1 MREYET
7 TYILDPALSDAD
19 VQQSLT
25 KVGEIIGRHGGG
37 IIFSQ
42 NMGKKSLA
50 YRLKKRTKGY
60 YVYIDYCADN
70 TCVVDIERTFKLD
83 ERILRY
89 LTVKLDENTNVETRK
104 KQLADEKEALEK
116 AMAEQAAQA
125 AQSASAVPPAGVAQV
140 AIEHPTVEKGGAN
153 A

>member
-7 TYILDPALSDAD
+7 TYILDPALTDAD

-25 KVGEIIGRHGGG
+25 KLGELISRHGGG

-42 NMGKKSLA
+42 NMGKKNLA

-60 YVYIDYCADN
+60 YAYVNYCADN
-70 TCVVDIERTFKLD
+70 TCVPDIERTFKLD

-89 LTVKLDENTNVETRK
+89 LTVKLDEDTDVETRK
-104 KQLADEKEALEK
+104 KQIVDEREALEK
-116 AMAEQAAQA
+116 ATAEQAANVVQTAGA
-125 AQSASAVPPAGVAQV
+125 APSAGAVQV
-140 AIEHPTVEKGGAN
+140 AVEVPTVEKGGTN

>member
-7 TYILDPALSDAD
+7 TYILDPALNDAD
-19 VQQSLT
+19 VQQSLAR
-25 KVGEIIGRHGGG
+25 VGEIISRHGGG

-42 NMGKKSLA
+42 NMGKKNLA

-70 TCVVDIERTFKLD
+70 TCVSDIERTFKLD
-83 ERILRY
+83 ERVLRY
-89 LTVKLDENTNVETRK
+89 LTVKLDEDADVEKRK
-104 KQLADEKEALEK
+104 KQIADEKEALEK
-116 AMAEQAAQA
+116 AMGEQAAQA
-125 AQSASAVPPAGVAQV
+125 VQAQQKREAAT
-140 AIEHPTVEKGGAN
+140 ENPTVEEGGTN